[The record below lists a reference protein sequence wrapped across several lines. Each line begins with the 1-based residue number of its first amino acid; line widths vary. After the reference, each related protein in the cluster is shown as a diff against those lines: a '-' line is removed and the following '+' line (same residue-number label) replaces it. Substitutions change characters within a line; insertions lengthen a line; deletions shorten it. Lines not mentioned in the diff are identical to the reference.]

1 MRDNITAIYD
11 SNFYGNNVSR
21 VGGKIVKLSTFV
33 NASKNTADLMAAVIP
48 QQAETKAENV
58 ESSVVPEVQA
68 IDVNQVAATG
78 EVDNNPTEKQAEET
92 PLVDENIIPLPSKE
106 TLEARCKALNVVT
119 YNDLVGNITLEANRK
134 LRVNILVMNILNHAR
149 KVIALDPIISQGIT
163 NEAESSITIEDE
175 MLDDNLETEIQDTND
190 EDNLYNNNVESN
202 SDNVVKLDEW
212 LNKETSTIKSTADK
226 ILDEVTALQAKVNDS
241 ADSLATQKEIL
252 AKLRERIANNEVL
265 CQQRKR
271 QLEEENMALTQ
282 ELNSVLAEINQL
294 TDQAYQQEAFLGIK
308 DEELIGGKSRAA

>member
-11 SNFYGNNVSR
+11 SNFYGDNVSR

-48 QQAETKAENV
+48 HEVETKVENV
-58 ESSVVPEVQA
+58 ESSIMPEVQA

-78 EVDNNPTEKQAEET
+78 EIDNNSTEKQVDVT
-92 PLVDENIIPLPSKE
+92 PIVDENIIPLPSKE

-163 NEAESSITIEDE
+163 NESESSVTIEDE
-175 MLDDNLETEIQDTND
+175 MLDDNLETKIQDTID
-190 EDNLYNNNVESN
+190 EDNLYNNVESN

-212 LNKETSTIKSTADK
+212 LNKETSTIKSTADR

-265 CQQRKR
+265 CQERKR

-308 DEELIGGKSRAA
+308 DEELIGGKSRTA